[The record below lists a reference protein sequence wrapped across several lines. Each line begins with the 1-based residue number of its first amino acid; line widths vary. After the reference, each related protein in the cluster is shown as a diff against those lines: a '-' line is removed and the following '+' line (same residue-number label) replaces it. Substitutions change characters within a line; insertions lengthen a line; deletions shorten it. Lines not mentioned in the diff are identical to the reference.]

1 MEKRNHNDISLT
13 NELEDKI
20 IKEKNEISYEKR
32 LKIYDINQKN
42 FKIFKDTIHGN
53 IEFSKHFLEIID
65 HPYFQRLRNLKQL
78 GLTNFVYN
86 NANHTRFEHSLGTG
100 YLCIKY
106 LELLKKRNQYIE
118 LSEEEISLIGIAG
131 LSHDLGHGPYSHT
144 FEKWIH
150 KEMKNSNWHH
160 ENFSC
165 ELIEKIINQRN
176 IDIDTSQVN
185 FIKNLICGNHKK
197 DEERMFLYEIVSN
210 SETSIDVDKFDYL
223 ERDAFHTGFKINFD
237 SNRIMNVS
245 RIIDGKIAFHRGD
258 AFNLYNLYSNRY
270 LLHSQVYNHKTT
282 IAIELMFY
290 DILSNSEPILKISE
304 RPVETL
310 GDEIIYE
317 IQNSKEFGL
326 EKAQKL
332 IKDIYSRNLYKKVC
346 EFLLP
351 NNIDKKEFLT
361 KLTVENIA
369 NESVELT
376 PNDFRIFSYDINH
389 ALKDKNPL
397 SFIPFFDDW
406 NSNNWFTLKNDEIS
420 YFLPIQ
426 FIETHFR
433 IYIIDK
439 TKENRAKSAIYRF
452 SKQYNF
458 NFIFNNINL

>member
-1 MEKRNHNDISLT
+1 M
-13 NELEDKI
+13 
-20 IKEKNEISYEKR
+20 
-32 LKIYDINQKN
+32 
-42 FKIFKDTIHGN
+42 
-53 IEFSKHFLEIID
+53 
-65 HPYFQRLRNLKQL
+65 
-78 GLTNFVYN
+78 
-86 NANHTRFEHSLGTG
+86 
-100 YLCIKY
+100 
-106 LELLKKRNQYIE
+106 
-118 LSEEEISLIGIAG
+118 
-131 LSHDLGHGPYSHT
+131 
-144 FEKWIH
+144 
-150 KEMKNSNWHH
+150 
-160 ENFSC
+160 
-165 ELIEKIINQRN
+165 
-176 IDIDTSQVN
+176 
-185 FIKNLICGNHKK
+185 
-197 DEERMFLYEIVSN
+197 
-210 SETSIDVDKFDYL
+210 
-223 ERDAFHTGFKINFD
+223 ERDAFHTGFKIYFD

-439 TKENRAKSAIYRF
+439 TKENRAKSAINRF